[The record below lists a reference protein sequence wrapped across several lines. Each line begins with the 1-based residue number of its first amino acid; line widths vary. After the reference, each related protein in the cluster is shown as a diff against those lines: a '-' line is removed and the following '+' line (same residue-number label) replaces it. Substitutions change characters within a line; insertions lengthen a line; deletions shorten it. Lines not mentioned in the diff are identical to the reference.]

1 MINRSC
7 ALYKLSFALKN
18 LFGGVNQMKS
28 KKIFALLPMS
38 ILILALSACSG
49 NDKQS
54 STPNSSDFSGHEAY
68 NDPTSDN
75 DTFDVAASDGNA
87 SDNENVDSDTSDNQ
101 QAAVERNREFSAEAD
116 ASINALRENIS
127 QSTARFGV
135 AYIGYFD
142 GSAADE
148 TGIDFG
154 QWFEAES
161 SSLAACCPFVSEIDE
176 NHIIGTQGHLY
187 CIIAGSDEASVA
199 VNALNNGETLYRFET
214 GDPILLF
221 CSSDGNSQKA
231 DTVVTI
237 TTADGTECQ
246 WEPALDENGYPQL
259 LIGEERELLSWDF
272 TAVSDVDGNFDLESW
287 LADGWLG
294 PTGTGLAYDENG
306 TDWWISTWDNSASYC
321 LSFKLG
327 ETDGDNGEA
336 MLECFYADNS
346 AVQAMW
352 TGSWRIETEM
362 EQPSRLYI
370 DMTLTDGADKA
381 AFEHAAA
388 VSEEYQ
394 AMIPLSGLYL
404 LLVADGKD
412 AQLPIFP
419 EGVPAV
425 ELTLSD
431 G

>member
-1 MINRSC
+1 
-7 ALYKLSFALKN
+7 
-18 LFGGVNQMKS
+18 MKS
-28 KKIFALLPMS
+28 KKILALLPMS
-38 ILILALSACSG
+38 VLLLALSACSG
-49 NDKQS
+49 NEKQS
-54 STPNSSDFSGHEAY
+54 SDPSGSDFSENETY
-68 NDPTSDN
+68 NDPTSGS
-75 DTFDVAASDGNA
+75 DTSDIVT
-87 SDNENVDSDTSDNQ
+87 SDDNESVDSDTSDNQ
-101 QAAVERNREFSAEAD
+101 KAAVPCNRRFSADAD
-116 ASINALRENIS
+116 ASIDALRENIN
-127 QSTARFGV
+127 QSTAKFGV

-148 TGIDFG
+148 TSIDFT

-161 SSLAACCPFVSEIDE
+161 SSLAACCPFISEIDE
-176 NHIIGTQGHLY
+176 NHIIGTEGHLY
-187 CIIAGSDEASVA
+187 CIIAGSDEATVA
-199 VNALNNGETLYRFET
+199 VNDLNSGETLYRSEN

-221 CSSDGNSQKA
+221 CSKDGNSQKA
-231 DTVVTI
+231 DAAVTI
-237 TTADGTECQ
+237 KAADGSECR
-246 WEPALDENGYPQL
+246 WEPVLDENGHPQL
-259 LIGEERELLSWDF
+259 LIGSERELLSWDF
-272 TAVSDVDGNFDLESW
+272 TATSAEDGDFDLESW

-327 ETDGDNGEA
+327 ETNGDNGEVI
-336 MLECFYADNS
+336 LKCFYADNPE
-346 AVQAMW
+346 VQAQW
-352 TGSWRIETEM
+352 KGSWRIETEM

-370 DMTLTDGADKA
+370 DMSLTDGADKA
-381 AFEHAAA
+381 AFEHIAD

>member
-1 MINRSC
+1 
-7 ALYKLSFALKN
+7 
-18 LFGGVNQMKS
+18 MKS
-28 KKIFALLPMS
+28 KKILALLPMS
-38 ILILALSACSG
+38 ILLLALSACSG
-49 NDKQS
+49 NEKQS
-54 STPNSSDFSGHEAY
+54 SDPNGSGFSEHETY
-68 NDPTSDN
+68 DDPTSGSNTSDDATSGG
-75 DTFDVAASDGNA
+75 DTSDAVASDGNA
-87 SDNENVDSDTSDNQ
+87 SDNESVDSDTSGNQ
-101 QAAVERNREFSAEAD
+101 EAAVPCNRQFSADAD

-127 QSTARFGV
+127 KSTAKFGV

-148 TGIDFG
+148 TGIDFT

-161 SSLAACCPFVSEIDE
+161 SSLAACCPFISEIDE
-176 NHIIGTQGHLY
+176 NHIIGTEGHLY
-187 CIIAGSDEASVA
+187 CIIAESDEATIA
-199 VNALNNGETLYRFET
+199 VNDLNSGEALYRSEN

-221 CSSDGNSQKA
+221 CSKDGNPQKA
-231 DTVVTI
+231 DAAVTI
-237 TTADGTECQ
+237 KAADGAECR
-246 WEPALDENGYPQL
+246 WEPALDENGHPQL
-259 LIGEERELLSWDF
+259 LIGSERELLSWDF
-272 TAVSDVDGNFDLESW
+272 TAASAEDGDFDLESW

-327 ETDGDNGEA
+327 ETNGDNGEVI
-336 MLECFYADNS
+336 LECFYMDNPE
-346 AVQAMW
+346 VQARW
-352 TGSWRIETEM
+352 KGSWRIETEM

-370 DMTLTDGADKA
+370 DMSLTDGADKA
-381 AFEHAAA
+381 AFEHIAD